1 MKLQI
6 SVTQML
12 AELEAQVSYH
22 RKQEAYHAEQEVHH
36 REERARHAADLETA
50 QARYESFRAAAESA
64 GEWVGPKLEEAARA
78 QAKKPQEQEKDAGKA
93 QTLSRAIRA
102 VVGAKPAQEVFGAS
116 SVLRELQQRKGLSRV
131 DVRTVGVTLRR
142 MQAAGEIHL
151 VQEGRAYHEAQYS
164 RGPAGKS

>member
-22 RKQEAYHAEQEVHH
+22 RKQEAYHAEQEVYH

-78 QAKKPQEQEKDAGKA
+78 QARKPQEPDKDAGKA

-102 VVGAKPAQEVFGAS
+102 VVVAKPAQEVFGAS
-116 SVLRELQQRKGLSRV
+116 SVLRELQGKGLSRV

-142 MQAAGEIHL
+142 LQAAGEIHL

-164 RGPAGKS
+164 RGPAGKK